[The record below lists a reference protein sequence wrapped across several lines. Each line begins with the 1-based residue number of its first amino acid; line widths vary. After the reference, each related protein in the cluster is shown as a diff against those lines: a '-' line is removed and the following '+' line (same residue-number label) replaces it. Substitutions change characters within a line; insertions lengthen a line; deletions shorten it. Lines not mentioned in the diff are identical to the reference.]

1 MNFSSWIYPKDFI
14 QVTFC
19 DKVAPTCAPC
29 LREEGYSVDQVHK
42 LSRDELR
49 KHLANKHAVGI
60 RSKTKIRE
68 EDFDFLPELLTI
80 GCFCI
85 GTDQVDLD
93 AAARRGIPVF
103 NAPFG
108 NTRSVAELIVSQLVQ
123 LARQAGDR
131 NRECHEAYWGKTHIG
146 CHELRGKKL
155 GVVGYGHVGTQVSI
169 LAEAFGMKVFYY
181 DINPKLPLGNATRV
195 GSFEELLP
203 LVDFLTLHVPYTP
216 LTHNMISKKQLDKM
230 KKGSYLLNAAR
241 GKCVVLQDVA
251 DAIQS
256 GKLAGAYF
264 DVYPSEP
271 LTKDCPLLGLPNVIL
286 TPHIGGSTME
296 AQENIGLDCT
306 RKIIDFINEGSTVGA
321 VNFPEISLPVR
332 KNCHRIINVH
342 KNVPGVLRQINEILC
357 DYNVAA
363 QILSTKDEIGYLIVD
378 LDAHTK
384 LSVVVKEKLDSLE
397 ASIKSRV
404 IWKAGMYSQSQ
415 TPEPNAEAMAQQIY
429 LNKVTNSSNSLK
441 GLEAIAEEFDDMG
454 LVVQEE
460 EVQPKVFTA
469 EPI

>member
-1 MNFSSWIYPKDFI
+1 MNFSNWIYPKDFI

-19 DKVAPTCAPC
+19 DKVASTCAPA
-29 LREEGYSVDQVHK
+29 LLEEGYSVDRCLTK
-42 LSRDELR
+42 NKEEMLL
-49 KHLANKHAVGI
+49 HLQNKHVVGI

-68 EDFDFLPELLTI
+68 EDFEHLPELLTI

-85 GTDQVDLD
+85 GTDQVDFD
-93 AAARRGIPVF
+93 VAAAHGIPVF

-155 GVVGYGHVGTQVSI
+155 GIVGYGHVGTQVSI

-181 DINPKLPLGNATRV
+181 DITPKLPLGNATRV
-195 GSFEELLP
+195 SSFQELLP
-203 LVDFLTLHVPYTP
+203 IVDFLTLHVPYTP
-216 LTHNMISKKQLDKM
+216 ITHKMIGKKQLGMM

-241 GKCVVLQDVA
+241 GKCVILEDVA
-251 DAIQS
+251 DAIKS

-271 LTKDCPLLGLPNVIL
+271 LTKDNPLLGLPNVIL
-286 TPHIGGSTME
+286 TPHIGGSTEE

-306 RKIIDFINEGSTVGA
+306 RKLIEFINEGSTVGA
-321 VNFPEISLPVR
+321 VNFPEVSLPTR
-332 KNCHRIINVH
+332 TNCHRIINVH
-342 KNVPGVLRQINEILC
+342 RNVPGVLRQINEVLC

-384 LSVVVKEKLDSLE
+384 LSVVVKEKLDALE
-397 ASIKSRV
+397 ATIKSRV
-404 IWKAGMYSQSQ
+404 IWRPGMYSSSV
-415 TPEPNAEAMAQQIY
+415 TPEPNAELMAQQIY
-429 LNKVTNSSNSLK
+429 LNKITNSSNSLK
-441 GLEAIAEEFDDMG
+441 SLGAIQEEFQVESVLDAD
-454 LVVQEE
+454 
-460 EVQPKVFTA
+460 TA
-469 EPI
+469 KPITSPI